1 MKTTFI
7 AKEYKKIKFINNNMG
22 MKLNIPAINVLFLL
36 LAISSTTQS
45 VDINIKK
52 FGGGADITQVKSS

>member
-1 MKTTFI
+1 MD
-7 AKEYKKIKFINNNMG
+7 